1 MENINRITM
10 SIEELPDRQARWQEY
25 NLVRNEPLLEYVWE
39 VALEFAAAPSTFM
52 DETET
57 FAPNTFANRYA
68 ESKLT
73 DEERYARHKE
83 VYQTEQS
90 FEEYTKN
97 RYYKLDTS
105 FKDRFLT
112 NKDLQNTIE
121 AFGLDVSKFWYLLL
135 FVYDYIE
142 DFATNAPT
150 PEEDTLNE
158 FNKFNL
164 RLEEATEV
172 ILKKNGRKSYD
183 TDREDIMK
191 LIKTALD
198 YFVNS
203 YNDIVTSDST
213 REEQFEQLEKLG
225 LNDYINMWT
234 IPVDCK
240 QERTLDISYKK
251 WYFAKMFLFFL
262 KNRKAK
268 TLPHI
273 KEKVSKDKMMF
284 ISRLIYTVGY
294 HGKEYNKEYDDNDN
308 KNRMLSN
315 LLRKYA
321 KEKFP
326 TMVHK
331 YYWS

>member
-1 MENINRITM
+1 MI
-10 SIEELPDRQARWQEY
+10 IEELPDRKIGWNQPTS
-25 NLVRNEPLLEYVWE
+25 LLRNEPLLEYVWE
-39 VALEFAAAPSTFM
+39 VALEFDEAPSTFNEHTY
-52 DETET
+52 DSY
-57 FAPNTFANRYA
+57 APCTFANRYA

-83 VYQTEQS
+83 MYNSNQS
-90 FEEYTKN
+90 FEEYTKDK
-97 RYYKLDTS
+97 YYKLDTS
-105 FKDRFLT
+105 FKDKFLN

-142 DFATNAPT
+142 DFSTNAPT
-150 PEEDTLNE
+150 PNRGTIDE
-158 FNKFNL
+158 FNVFNIK
-164 RLEEATEV
+164 LEEATG
-172 ILKKNGRKSYD
+172 ILLNKNGRKSYE

-191 LIKTALD
+191 LVKKALD
-198 YFVNS
+198 YYVNHC
-203 YNDIVTSDST
+203 NDIWNDKTIPLT
-213 REEQFEQLEKLG
+213 ERLEQLSKLG
-225 LNDYINMWT
+225 FENIACPT
-234 IPVDCK
+234 IPIDK
-240 QERTLDISYKK
+240 ENKRTLDISYKK

-262 KNRKAK
+262 ENRKAK
-268 TLPHI
+268 TLPHV

-284 ISRLIYTVGY
+284 VSRLIYTVGY
-294 HGKEYNKEYDDNDN
+294 HGKEYNEEYDDKGN

-326 TMVHK
+326 TIVPK

>member
-1 MENINRITM
+1 MI
-10 SIEELPDRQARWQEY
+10 IEELQDKKIRWHEY
-25 NLVRNEPLLEYVWE
+25 YLLRDEPLLEYVRE
-39 VALEFAAAPSTFM
+39 VALEFAEAGSSFEEHTNDSYAPC
-52 DETET
+52 
-57 FAPNTFANRYA
+57 TFANRYA

-83 VYQTEQS
+83 MYNSNQS
-90 FEEYTKN
+90 FEEYTKDK
-97 RYYKLDTS
+97 YYKLDTS
-105 FKDRFLT
+105 FKDKFLN

-121 AFGLDVSKFWYLLL
+121 AFGLDVNKFWYLLL

-142 DFATNAPT
+142 DFSTNAPN
-150 PEEDTLNE
+150 PENKTIDE
-158 FNKFNL
+158 FNAFNL
-164 RLEEATEV
+164 KLEEATG
-172 ILKKNGRKSYD
+172 IMLKKNGRKSYE

-203 YNDIVTSDST
+203 YNNIMERDDT
-213 REEQFEQLEKLG
+213 REEQLAQLKKLG
-225 LNDYINMWT
+225 LNGYIEQRT
-234 IPVDCK
+234 IPINWK
-240 QERTLDISYKK
+240 EERTLDISYKK
-251 WYFAKMFLFFL
+251 WYFAKMFFFFL
-262 KNRKAK
+262 ENRKAK
-268 TLPHI
+268 TLPYV

-284 ISRLIYTVGY
+284 VSRLIYTVGY
-294 HGKEYNKEYDDNDN
+294 HGKEYNEEYDDKGN

-326 TMVHK
+326 TRVPK

>member
-1 MENINRITM
+1 MI
-10 SIEELPDRQARWQEY
+10 IEELPDRKTRWYES
-25 NLVRNEPLLEYVWE
+25 NLLRDEPLLEYVWE
-39 VALEFAAAPSTFM
+39 VALEFTEAPSTFIEHTN
-52 DETET
+52 DSDT
-57 FAPNTFANRYA
+57 PSTFANRYA

-73 DEERYARHKE
+73 AEERYARYKE
-83 VYQTEQS
+83 IYNSNES
-90 FEEYTKN
+90 FEEYTKDK
-97 RYYKLDTS
+97 YYKLDTS
-105 FKDRFLT
+105 FKDKFLN

-142 DFATNAPT
+142 DFSTNAPT
-150 PEEDTLNE
+150 PNRGTIDE
-158 FNKFNL
+158 FNVFNIK
-164 RLEEATEV
+164 LEEATG
-172 ILKKNGRKSYD
+172 ILLNKNGRKSYE

-191 LIKTALD
+191 LVKKALD
-198 YFVNS
+198 YYVNHC
-203 YNDIVTSDST
+203 NDIWNDKTIPLIE
-213 REEQFEQLEKLG
+213 RLEQLSKLG
-225 LNDYINMWT
+225 FENIACPT
-234 IPVDCK
+234 IPIDK
-240 QERTLDISYKK
+240 ENKRTLDISYKK

-262 KNRKAK
+262 ENRKAK

-284 ISRLIYTVGY
+284 VSRLIYTVGY
-294 HGKEYNKEYDDNDN
+294 HGKEYNEEYDDKGN

-326 TMVHK
+326 TIVPK

>member
-1 MENINRITM
+1 MN
-10 SIEELPDRQARWQEY
+10 IEELPDRKTKWHEY
-25 NLVRNEPLLEYVWE
+25 KVVRDEPLLEYVWE

-90 FEEYTKN
+90 FEEYTKG

-142 DFATNAPT
+142 DFSTNAPK
-150 PEEDTLNE
+150 PQNDTLSE
-158 FNKFNL
+158 FNVFNVK
-164 RLEEATEV
+164 LEKATEIV
-172 ILKKNGRKSYD
+172 LKKNGRKSYE

-191 LIKTALD
+191 LIKIALD

-203 YNDIVTSDST
+203 YNAIMETDCTI
-213 REEQFEQLEKLG
+213 EKQLEQLEKLG
-225 LNDYINMWT
+225 LDNYINHRTTPIDW
-234 IPVDCK
+234 K

-262 KNRKAK
+262 ENRKAK
-268 TLPHI
+268 TLSHV

-284 ISRLIYTVGY
+284 VSRLIYTVGY
-294 HGKEYNKEYDDNDN
+294 HGKEYNEEYDDNGN

-326 TMVHK
+326 TIVPK

>member
-1 MENINRITM
+1 MI
-10 SIEELPDRQARWQEY
+10 IEELQDRKVRWHETH
-25 NLVRNEPLLEYVWE
+25 LLRNEPLLEYVWE
-39 VALEFAAAPSTFM
+39 VALKFAQAPSAFFE
-52 DETET
+52 ETNDSY
-57 FAPNTFANRYA
+57 APCTFANRYA

-73 DEERYARHKE
+73 DEERYARDKE
-83 VYQTEQS
+83 MYPKSEKS
-90 FEEYTKN
+90 FEEYTKKK
-97 RYYKLDTS
+97 YYKLDTS
-105 FKDRFLT
+105 FKDKFLN

-142 DFATNAPT
+142 DFGTNAPT
-150 PEEDTLNE
+150 PQKNTLNE
-158 FNKFNL
+158 SNEFNL
-164 RLEEATEV
+164 KLEEATGI
-172 ILKKNGRKSYD
+172 ILKKNGRKSYE

-203 YNDIVTSDST
+203 YNNILNNYQT
-213 REEQFEQLEKLG
+213 REEQLEQLKKLG
-225 LNDYINMWT
+225 LDNYIEQRI
-234 IPVDCK
+234 IPVDWK
-240 QERTLDISYKK
+240 KERNLEPSYKK
-251 WYFAKMFLFFL
+251 WFFAKMFLFFL
-262 KNRKAK
+262 ENRKAK

-284 ISRLIYTVGY
+284 VSRLIYTVGY
-294 HGKEYNKEYDDNDN
+294 HGKEYNEEYDDKGN

-326 TMVHK
+326 TIVPK

>member
-1 MENINRITM
+1 MI
-10 SIEELPDRQARWQEY
+10 IEELPDRKARWHEY

-39 VALEFAAAPSTFM
+39 VALKFDALPSNFMEETNDSVAPT
-52 DETET
+52 
-57 FAPNTFANRYA
+57 TFANRYA

-73 DEERYARHKE
+73 DEERYVRHKE
-83 VYQTEQS
+83 MYNSNQS
-90 FEEYTKN
+90 FEEYTKDK
-97 RYYKLDTS
+97 YYKLDTS
-105 FKDRFLT
+105 FKDKFLN

-142 DFATNAPT
+142 DFSTNAPK
-150 PEEDTLNE
+150 PQNDTLSE
-158 FNKFNL
+158 FNVFNVK
-164 RLEEATEV
+164 LEKATEIV
-172 ILKKNGRKSYD
+172 LKKNGRKSYE

-191 LIKTALD
+191 LIKIALD

-203 YNDIVTSDST
+203 YNAIMETDYTI
-213 REEQFEQLEKLG
+213 EKQLEQLEKLG
-225 LNDYINMWT
+225 LDNYINHRTTPIDW
-234 IPVDCK
+234 K

-262 KNRKAK
+262 ENRKAK
-268 TLPHI
+268 TLSHV

-284 ISRLIYTVGY
+284 VSRLIYTVGY
-294 HGKEYNKEYDDNDN
+294 HGKEYNEEYDDNGN

-326 TMVHK
+326 TIVPK

>member
-1 MENINRITM
+1 M
-10 SIEELPDRQARWQEY
+10 Y
-25 NLVRNEPLLEYVWE
+25 NSN
-39 VALEFAAAPSTFM
+39 
-52 DETET
+52 
-57 FAPNTFANRYA
+57 
-68 ESKLT
+68 
-73 DEERYARHKE
+73 
-83 VYQTEQS
+83 QS
-90 FEEYTKN
+90 FEEYTKDK
-97 RYYKLDTS
+97 YYKLDTS
-105 FKDRFLT
+105 FKDKFLN

-142 DFATNAPT
+142 DFSTNAPK
-150 PEEDTLNE
+150 PQNDTLSE
-158 FNKFNL
+158 FNVFNVK
-164 RLEEATEV
+164 LEKATEIV
-172 ILKKNGRKSYD
+172 LKKNGRKSYE

-191 LIKTALD
+191 LIKIALD

-203 YNDIVTSDST
+203 YNAIMETDYTI
-213 REEQFEQLEKLG
+213 EKQLEQLEKLG
-225 LNDYINMWT
+225 LDNYINHRTTPIDW
-234 IPVDCK
+234 K

-262 KNRKAK
+262 ENRKAK
-268 TLPHI
+268 TLSHV

-284 ISRLIYTVGY
+284 VSRLIYTVGY
-294 HGKEYNKEYDDNDN
+294 HGKEYNEEYDDNGN

-326 TMVHK
+326 TIVPK

>member
-1 MENINRITM
+1 MI
-10 SIEELPDRQARWQEY
+10 IEELPDRKARWHEY

-39 VALEFAAAPSTFM
+39 VALKFDALPSNFM
-52 DETET
+52 EETNDS
-57 FAPNTFANRYA
+57 FAPTTFANRYA

-73 DEERYARHKE
+73 DEGRYARHKE
-83 VYQTEQS
+83 MYNSNES
-90 FEEYTKN
+90 FEEYTKDK
-97 RYYKLDTS
+97 YYKLDTS
-105 FKDRFLT
+105 FKDRFLN

-142 DFATNAPT
+142 DFSTNAPK
-150 PEEDTLNE
+150 PQNDTLSE
-158 FNKFNL
+158 FNVFNVK
-164 RLEEATEV
+164 LEKATEIV
-172 ILKKNGRKSYD
+172 LKKNGRKSYE

-191 LIKTALD
+191 LIKIALD

-203 YNDIVTSDST
+203 YNAIMETDCTI
-213 REEQFEQLEKLG
+213 EKQLEQLEKLG
-225 LNDYINMWT
+225 LDNYINHRTTPIDW
-234 IPVDCK
+234 K

-262 KNRKAK
+262 ENRKAK
-268 TLPHI
+268 TLSHV

-284 ISRLIYTVGY
+284 VSRLIYTVGY
-294 HGKEYNKEYDDNDN
+294 HGKEYNEEYDDNGN

-326 TMVHK
+326 TIVPK

>member
-1 MENINRITM
+1 MI
-10 SIEELPDRQARWQEY
+10 IEELPDRKARWHEY

-39 VALEFAAAPSTFM
+39 VALEFAEAPSDFM
-52 DETET
+52 EETNDSL
-57 FAPNTFANRYA
+57 APTTFANRYA

-83 VYQTEQS
+83 MYNSNQS
-90 FEEYTKN
+90 FEEYTKDK
-97 RYYKLDTS
+97 YYKLDTS
-105 FKDRFLT
+105 FKDKFLN

-142 DFATNAPT
+142 DFSTNAPT
-150 PEEDTLNE
+150 PHNNTLNE
-158 FNKFNL
+158 FNVFNAK
-164 RLEEATEV
+164 LEEATE
-172 ILKKNGRKSYD
+172 IMLKNKGRKCYE

-203 YNDIVTSDST
+203 YNAIVETDCT
-213 REEQFEQLEKLG
+213 TEEQLEQLKKLG
-225 LNDYINMWT
+225 LDNYVSHRT
-234 IPVDCK
+234 IPIDWK
-240 QERTLDISYKK
+240 EERTLDISYKK

-262 KNRKAK
+262 ENRKAK

-284 ISRLIYTVGY
+284 VSRLIYTVGY
-294 HGKEYNKEYDDNDN
+294 HGKEYNEEYDDKGN

-321 KEKFP
+321 NEKFP
-326 TMVHK
+326 TIVPK